1 MNKQT
6 QFLDVP
12 TYRNVLN
19 TSFVHRYGNGEDE
32 WSWDIGMAKAARVFL
47 EHLGDRSDQLILDV
61 GVGRGRDASELIQ
74 AGHRVTGLDIVE
86 NSSWPL
92 LRKRWGERLELVPC
106 ALQDWQPTLLRQFDA
121 ALDNGCFH
129 HQHPDE
135 WQSYLGDMRRHVRPG
150 GLIAINVFG
159 VDASNLTPGWREM
172 DNRRQGY
179 FYRARDSRHAGRF
192 RIDLG
197 AAHNHRTPTWRCGVF
212 AGAGAHLITRPTV
225 THVCV

>member
-129 HQHPDE
+129 HQHPEE
-135 WQSYLGDMRRHVRPG
+135 WQSYLDDLRRHVRPG

-179 FYRARDSRHAGRF
+179 FFTEQGIRDTLEGF
-192 RIDLG
+192 GL
-197 AAHNHRTPTWRCGVF
+197 TWEQ
-212 AGAGAHLITRPTV
+212 LITIERQHGDAVYLLALVRT
-225 THVCV
+225 

>member
-47 EHLGDRSDQLILDV
+47 EQLGDRSDQLIPDV

-129 HQHPDE
+129 HQHPEE
-135 WQSYLGDMRRHVRPG
+135 WQSYLDDLRRHVRPG

-179 FYRARDSRHAGRF
+179 FFTEQGIRDTLEGF
-192 RIDLG
+192 GL
-197 AAHNHRTPTWRCGVF
+197 TWER
-212 AGAGAHLITRPTV
+212 LITIERQHGDAVYLLALVRT
-225 THVCV
+225 

>member
-135 WQSYLGDMRRHVRPG
+135 WQSYLDDMRRHVRPG

-179 FYRARDSRHAGRF
+179 FFTEQGIRDTLQGF
-192 RIDLG
+192 GL
-197 AAHNHRTPTWRCGVF
+197 TWEQ
-212 AGAGAHLITRPTV
+212 LITIERQHGDAVYLLALVRT
-225 THVCV
+225 

>member
-32 WSWDIGMAKAARVFL
+32 WSWDIGMAKAARVVL

-129 HQHPDE
+129 HQHPEE
-135 WQSYLGDMRRHVRPG
+135 WQSYLDDLRRHVRPG

-179 FYRARDSRHAGRF
+179 FFTEQGIRDTLEGF
-192 RIDLG
+192 GL
-197 AAHNHRTPTWRCGVF
+197 TWER
-212 AGAGAHLITRPTV
+212 LITIERQHGDAVYLLALVRT
-225 THVCV
+225 

>member
-135 WQSYLGDMRRHVRPG
+135 WQSYLDDMRRHVRPG

-179 FYRARDSRHAGRF
+179 FFTEQGIRDTLEGF
-192 RIDLG
+192 GL
-197 AAHNHRTPTWRCGVF
+197 TWEQ
-212 AGAGAHLITRPTV
+212 LITIERQHGDAVYLLALVRT
-225 THVCV
+225 

>member
-129 HQHPDE
+129 HQHPEE
-135 WQSYLGDMRRHVRPG
+135 WQSYLDDLRRHVRPG

-179 FYRARDSRHAGRF
+179 FFTEQGIRDTLQGF
-192 RIDLG
+192 GL
-197 AAHNHRTPTWRCGVF
+197 TWEQ
-212 AGAGAHLITRPTV
+212 LITIERQHGDAVYLLALVRT
-225 THVCV
+225 

>member
-129 HQHPDE
+129 HQHSDE
-135 WQSYLGDMRRHVRPG
+135 WQSYLDDMRRHVRPG

-179 FYRARDSRHAGRF
+179 FFTEQGIRDTLEGF
-192 RIDLG
+192 GL
-197 AAHNHRTPTWRCGVF
+197 TWER
-212 AGAGAHLITRPTV
+212 LITIERQHGDAVYLLALVRT
-225 THVCV
+225 

>member
-129 HQHPDE
+129 HQHPEE
-135 WQSYLGDMRRHVRPG
+135 WQSYLDDLRRHVRPG

-179 FYRARDSRHAGRF
+179 FFTDQGIRDTLEGF
-192 RIDLG
+192 GL
-197 AAHNHRTPTWRCGVF
+197 TWEQ
-212 AGAGAHLITRPTV
+212 LITIERQHGDAVYLLALVRT
-225 THVCV
+225 

>member
-129 HQHPDE
+129 HQHPEE
-135 WQSYLGDMRRHVRPG
+135 WQSYLDDLRRHVRPG

-179 FYRARDSRHAGRF
+179 FFTEQGVRDTLQGF
-192 RIDLG
+192 GL
-197 AAHNHRTPTWRCGVF
+197 TWEQ
-212 AGAGAHLITRPTV
+212 LITIERQHGDAVYLLALVRT
-225 THVCV
+225 

>member
-106 ALQDWQPTLLRQFDA
+106 ALQDWQPTLLRKFDA

-135 WQSYLGDMRRHVRPG
+135 WQSYLDDMRRHVRPG

-179 FYRARDSRHAGRF
+179 FFTEQGIRDTLEGF
-192 RIDLG
+192 GL
-197 AAHNHRTPTWRCGVF
+197 TWER
-212 AGAGAHLITRPTV
+212 LITIERQHGDAVYLLALVRT
-225 THVCV
+225 

>member
-47 EHLGDRSDQLILDV
+47 EHLGDRSDQLILDG

-135 WQSYLGDMRRHVRPG
+135 WQSYLDDMRRHVRPG

-179 FYRARDSRHAGRF
+179 FFTEQGIRDTLEGF
-192 RIDLG
+192 GL
-197 AAHNHRTPTWRCGVF
+197 TWER
-212 AGAGAHLITRPTV
+212 LITIERQHGDAVYLLALVRT
-225 THVCV
+225 